1 MTKALEAAFK
11 EAATLPEDRQERL
24 GQWVR
29 DFVEQ
34 ERSSLSLSDEQRAEV
49 RRRLDATTPAFA
61 ADSEV
66 EALFTGFRGR

>member
-1 MTKALEAAFK
+1 
-11 EAATLPEDRQERL
+11 
-24 GQWVR
+24 
-29 DFVEQ
+29 
-34 ERSSLSLSDEQRAEV
+34 V